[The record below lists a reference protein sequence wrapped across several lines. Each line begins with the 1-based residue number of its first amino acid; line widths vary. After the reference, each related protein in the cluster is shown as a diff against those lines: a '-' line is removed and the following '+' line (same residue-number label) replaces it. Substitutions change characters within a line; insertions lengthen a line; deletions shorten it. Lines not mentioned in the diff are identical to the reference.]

1 MSPLDFPLLAD
12 ENIHPDVVAF
22 LQQEGKDL
30 QTVVGQ
36 GLVGQSD
43 LIVLRR
49 AHETGRVILTH
60 DSDFGT
66 LAVMQGEPFT
76 GIIYLRPGHIRAEF
90 TIETLKTVA
99 DRSPEVKPP
108 FIVVAERSGQTV
120 RLRVRRL

>member
-22 LQQEGKDL
+22 LQQEGKDF

-36 GLVGQSD
+36 GLIGQSD